1 MNTSSSRPSRRL
13 ILLII
18 VAAVLLGGLA
28 LDLAQRGFVWQV
40 FWSLTGEETPLSQ
53 LRGMLELTGNL
64 TRPQPHIDPYVPV
77 QHAGVYPFGINTFLE
92 QEVEPAKREQSLQMI
107 RDAGFGWIRQQF
119 PWADIEIHARGDFE
133 DRRND
138 LDGDGTPDAIS
149 AWAKYDHIAALAQQF
164 GIDIHARLDNPPEW
178 AQSIAGD
185 FAPPADVQDFVNYA
199 VAVAE
204 RYRGQIRYYQVW
216 NEPNIYPEWGEQ
228 NVDPEAFTDLLCRTY
243 DALKAVDPQIVV
255 IAPPLSPT
263 VSLTGRD
270 LNDFIYLQRMY
281 SAGAGACF
289 DVLAAQGYGFNSGPA
304 DRRLSTTS
312 LTFAR
317 SLYLREMMVANGDAH
332 KPIWIT
338 ELAWNPIDS
347 PDVPPDVSAR
357 ENYGVATQAQAAAY
371 LPLAYERAQREW
383 PWVGVMHYWFF
394 KRAADFERGQS
405 WYYFRMVEP
414 DFTPLPVY
422 DSIRAYIADL
432 TPALY
437 RGVHQGEHWAIDSG
451 ESELVTHAEAQ
462 FGEAVRMNGM
472 RFTAY
477 GTGLRLRWHAAG
489 ESVPVEITVNDS
501 TWLLIPGFG
510 WNEETLAF
518 SVLPQT
524 FTVTTEDAGW
534 LLDSVIVY
542 DYTTEHVLAIVVVTL
557 IIIMLP
563 TLILMWRRRRAPGR
577 A

>member
-1 MNTSSSRPSRRL
+1 M
-13 ILLII
+13 
-18 VAAVLLGGLA
+18 AAVVALALLGGLA
-28 LDLAQRGFVWQV
+28 LDLANRGLAWQI
-40 FWSLTGEETPLSQ
+40 FWSLTGEETPLAQ
-53 LRGMLELTGNL
+53 ARAMLELPGNL
-64 TRPQPHIDPYVPV
+64 FRPQPQIDPYVPI

-92 QEVEPAKREQSLQMI
+92 QEVEIAKREQSLQMI

-119 PWADIEIHARGDFE
+119 PWADIEIHGRGDFD

-138 LDGDGTPDAIS
+138 LDGDGTPDTIS
-149 AWAKYDHIAALAQQF
+149 AWDKYDNIVALAQQY
-164 GIDIHARLDNPPEW
+164 GVEIHARLDNPPEW
-178 AQSIAGD
+178 AQAVAGD
-185 FAPPADVQDFVNYA
+185 FAPPADGQDFVNYA

-204 RYRGQIRYYQVW
+204 RYRGQIRYYQLW

-228 NVDPEAFTDLLCRTY
+228 NIDPEAFTDLLCRTY
-243 DALKAVDPQIVV
+243 DALKTVDPSIVV

-281 SAGAGACF
+281 NAGAGACF
-289 DVLAAQGYGFNSGPA
+289 DVLAAQGYGFNSGPT

-317 SLYLREMMVANGDAH
+317 SLYLRDMMVANGDAH

-357 ENYGVATQAQAAAY
+357 ENFGVVTQAQAAAY
-371 LPLAYERAQREW
+371 LPLSYERAQREW

-422 DSIRAYIADL
+422 ASIREYITGI
-432 TPALY
+432 TPTLY

-451 ESELVTHAEAQ
+451 DGERVTTAEAQ
-462 FGEAVRMNGM
+462 FDEAVRVNSL

-477 GTGLRLRWHAAG
+477 GTGLRLRWQSAG
-489 ESVPVEITVNDS
+489 DSLPVEVTINGETR
-501 TWLLIPGFG
+501 LLIPGFG
-510 WNEETLAF
+510 LNESTLALSIF
-518 SVLPQT
+518 PQQID
-524 FTVTTEDAGW
+524 VSSEDTGW
-534 LLDSVIVY
+534 LLDSVTVY
-542 DYTTEHVLAIVVVTL
+542 DYTTEHALAIAAGILTLLLIPVV
-557 IIIMLP
+557 IIFI
-563 TLILMWRRRRAPGR
+563 RRRRA
-577 A
+577 